1 MAECPPASVKAH
13 LHFWDVE
20 MGAIMRLGTD
30 DIRCSDLPPLGG
42 ERWYSVC
49 ATAKHAAA
57 GSSACPV
64 YSLLQNPHC
73 TPLAEA
79 DVFSLTPLVM
89 PVFEGTL
96 FPTFLRLTSTVL
108 TG

>member
-1 MAECPPASVKAH
+1 
-13 LHFWDVE
+13 
-20 MGAIMRLGTD
+20 MRLGTD
-30 DIRCSDLPPLGG
+30 GIRYSDLPPLGG
-42 ERWYSVC
+42 ERWCIVC
-49 ATAKHAAA
+49 AMAENAAA
-57 GSSACPV
+57 RSSVCPV

-73 TPLAEA
+73 APLAEA